1 MLRIK
6 RITLDNFGP
15 FKGVQTID
23 FPDTP
28 GVVVVYGEN
37 MRGKTTLLNSIRYA
51 LYGYV
56 TGRGSHKI
64 DLSKIGNWE
73 AAEEGQ
79 LGFKVIL
86 EFAHAEAHYELTRS
100 CRPKEG
106 VPSPK
111 VSADFTQET
120 LLRVNGSV
128 LSQDLRDRALAQ
140 ILPETVSRFF
150 LFDGELLQEYEELLR
165 EESTMGG
172 KIKDAIERILG
183 LPVLTNGRSD
193 LREIT
198 KAAESREAKALQKNQ
213 KTAELGAQQ
222 QNLIERRSFHEG
234 EAARLRKERD
244 QLTLRKGQV
253 ESEMKTREKL
263 KTLLNERDT
272 LHRQIKEIDQK
283 VEEKRQRM
291 REMMAEAWRWL
302 LLPRIRSL
310 TIDLDE
316 KISAA
321 RASDTRQAIQRETV
335 KLLQESL
342 AAGTC
347 GTCSR
352 PLSSADVAFLTERLL
367 SAQGGKP
374 SPEVEA
380 ATTEMLQRRALLA
393 GLPTSDRTEVLAAL
407 VGDVGDLRVEHKVK
421 TDRIEEIQEQT
432 KDVDESAIRKL
443 ASELEIAI
451 KELAILEE
459 GVRKEEEQVQ
469 AADDGIK
476 RVKEQLNRMGDGS
489 LSEDRQRTE
498 ICSNL
503 HKLFDES
510 VGVYRDHLRK
520 TVEAEATRLFLRL
533 TTETDYSQLRI
544 NENYGLTII
553 HKDGGAIPVRSAGAE
568 HIVALSLMGALQRN
582 APLRGPIVMDSPFG
596 RLDEGHTTRVVRTLP
611 MMAEQVLLLVYEMEM
626 EPALARA
633 ELGSKLLREYRI
645 ARRSARHSSLEIV
658 TE

>member
-6 RITLDNFGP
+6 KITLENFGP

-37 MRGKTTLLNSIRYA
+37 MRGKTTFLNSIRYA

-86 EFAHAEAHYELTRS
+86 EFEHAGAHYELTRS
-100 CRPKEG
+100 CRPKDG
-106 VPSPK
+106 VSSPK
-111 VSADFTQET
+111 ASADFAQET
-120 LLRVNGSV
+120 LLRVDGSV

-183 LPVLTNGRSD
+183 LPVLTNARSD

-222 QNLIERRSFHEG
+222 QNLIEKRSYHEG
-234 EAARLRKERD
+234 EATRLQKERD
-244 QLTLRKGQV
+244 KLSLRKGQI

-272 LHRQIKEIDQK
+272 LHSQLKEIDQK

-291 REMMAEAWRWL
+291 REMMAETWLWL

-316 KISAA
+316 KILAA

-342 AAGTC
+342 AAGAC

-352 PLSSADVAFLTERLL
+352 PLSPTDVAFLTERVLA
-367 SAQGGKP
+367 AQGGKP
-374 SPEVEA
+374 SPAVQA

-393 GLPTSDRTEVLAAL
+393 GLPSTDRTEVLAAL
-407 VGDVGDLRVEHKVK
+407 VGDVGDLSVEHKVK

-443 ASELEIAI
+443 ASELETAI

-459 GVRKEEEQVQ
+459 GVRKEEEQVK

-489 LSEDRQRTE
+489 LSDARQRTE

-503 HKLFDES
+503 HKLFDEA
-510 VGVYRDHLRK
+510 VGVYRDQLRK
-520 TVEAEATRLFLRL
+520 TVEAEATKLFLRL

-544 NENYGLTII
+544 NENYGLTIM

-611 MMAEQVLLLVYEMEM
+611 MVADQVLLLVYEMEM
-626 EPALARA
+626 EPELARA
-633 ELGSKLLREYRI
+633 ELESKLLREYRI
-645 ARRSARHSSLEIV
+645 ARRSARHSSLEVV